1 MQPQTPHGN
10 GAYVEEGH
18 FSVHHQYT
26 LQMVGAAAQHRRLGH
41 NHPNTLRPRPGRDG
55 VLVCPIPSSK
65 CIDRF
70 DRRWRLCQSATTSIS
85 EDLNNGSTV

>member
-1 MQPQTPHGN
+1 MQPQTPRGN

-18 FSVHHQYT
+18 LPVHHQYT

-41 NHPNTLRPRPGRDG
+41 NHPNTLRPRLGRD

-65 CIDRF
+65 CIDSF
-70 DRRWRLCQSATTSIS
+70 DGGCACQSAI
-85 EDLNNGSTV
+85 DYVN